1 MKIHEGIE
9 NLPGAFLLTVIS
21 LAFMAVF
28 TLQISTAYAEIT
40 EADCRH
46 CHETINNEYLADV
59 HHAFPGLPVPED
71 TVMPYPEVDTNGNY
85 NCESCHLI
93 EWNPDVQTW
102 DMDIIRDCLQCHIP
116 GTIKNAKVVDGTI
129 TIRGSGLGLVA
140 GSNLVYVVTPDYPDE
155 SCPTEVIEWT
165 DSTITADSW
174 RYIDGTFCSLPGDIV
189 VVPCAAAEKELS
201 GGGGNTKPPKP
212 CKGKNCQ

>member
-1 MKIHEGIE
+1 MKVNEGKG
-9 NLPGAFLLTVIS
+9 NSPGALMLTVII
-21 LAFMAVF
+21 LAFMAIV
-28 TLQISTAYAEIT
+28 TLQSSTAYGVIT
-40 EADCRH
+40 EADCRF
-46 CHETINNEYLADV
+46 CHESLTNLDE
-59 HHAFPGLPVPED
+59 HHAFQEQPFQDDSVVPYTEID
-71 TVMPYPEVDTNGNY
+71 TGGVYK
-85 NCESCHLI
+85 CSSCHLSV
-93 EWNPDVQTW
+93 WNPDTGQTTTKV
-102 DMDIIRDCLQCHIP
+102 IRDCLQCHIP
-116 GTIKNAKVVDGTI
+116 GTIKNAKVADGRI

-174 RYIDGTFCSLPGDIV
+174 RYIDGTACSLPGDIV

-201 GGGGNTKPPKP
+201 GGGDNTKPPKP